1 MGKPTAK
8 EALLKTLHI
17 VKLIAYFFG
26 LLTQLVYIGFL
37 IYTCVVKTE
46 GEKIANIIL
55 LSVAVSYFIFFVIL
69 TKFGRDMDAKKHS
82 KIANTIFKW
91 CKRLVKLYTIGV
103 MVYGIFF
110 LTGRATIASV
120 LMCAFMITTF
130 VLQLVF
136 ELLVFI
142 ITRQTKKAIGAIK
155 TKMQNSNV
163 HPIQSTKRF
172 FTKIKCKLTGRVLA
186 IPITDE
192 EAAEIMARQALE
204 REIENQP
211 VDEIVGEIID
221 DVVDEIVEQTSENE
235 QEEIAVSEPPIS
247 SQDEEETEEPDIK
260 ILEKTEKT
268 EA

>member
-1 MGKPTAK
+1 MGKTTAK

-37 IYTCVVKTE
+37 VYTCFVKTE
-46 GEKIANIIL
+46 GEQIANIIL

-82 KIANTIFKW
+82 KIASTIFKW
-91 CKRLVKLYTIGV
+91 CKRAVKLYTIGV
-103 MVYGIFF
+103 LIYGIFF
-110 LTGRATIASV
+110 LAGRATVVSILLCSS
-120 LMCAFMITTF
+120 MITTF

-155 TKMQNSNV
+155 TKMQNANV
-163 HPIQSTKRF
+163 HPIESTKRF
-172 FTKIKCKLTGRVLA
+172 FTKVKCKLTGKVLA

-192 EAAEIMARQALE
+192 EAEEIKAQQALE
-204 REIENQP
+204 EAIENQP
-211 VDEIVGEIID
+211 VEEIIGEIVD
-221 DVVDEIVEQTSENE
+221 DAVDELIEQTGGEA
-235 QEEIAVSEPPIS
+235 QEEIALGEA
-247 SQDEEETEEPDIK
+247 EETQEDEAEEMPDVQ
-260 ILEKTEKT
+260 ILEHNEKT